1 MKLDD
6 ILDSL
11 ASSEL
16 ANLNFVENGD
26 IVEAKIPKIVGAIN
40 LGLTKLYTRF
50 KLKKGF
56 IDVGI
61 TPNTLAYELST
72 ANVVSVG
79 NPTGYITTEDFTGD
93 VIEILNIKDSAG
105 CSVSFD
111 GSGVVVLLKTNLF
124 KFKTA
129 PEEVDTFTIEYSAL
143 PTKLVY
149 VNDTNIDVELTDMYL
164 PALLMFIGSRFAS
177 PVGISFDAN
186 RSSMDINYLQQ
197 YEAECQRLEMLGLD
211 VGTDLDTDLFSER
224 GFI

>member
-1 MKLDD
+1 MKLNE

-16 ANLNFVENGD
+16 ANLNFVENGN
-26 IVEAKIPKIVGAIN
+26 IVGAKIPKIVGAIN

-56 IDVGI
+56 ITLSVTPSI
-61 TPNTLAYELST
+61 TAYELSA
-72 ANVVSVG
+72 ANVLSG
-79 NPTGYITTEDFTGD
+79 TNTEGYITTEGFKGD
-93 VIEILNIKDSAG
+93 LIEILNIKDSLE
-105 CSVSFD
+105 CNVSFD
-111 GSGVVVLLKTNLF
+111 GSGNVVLLKTNLI
-124 KFKTA
+124 KFKTI
-129 PEEVDTFTIEYSAL
+129 PDTDTYTIEYSAL

-149 VNDTNIDVELTDMYL
+149 IGDTDIDVELPDMYL

-186 RSSMDINYLQQ
+186 RNSMDINYLQQ

-211 VGTDLDTDLFSER
+211 VGNDLDTDLFSER

>member
-16 ANLNFVENGD
+16 ANLNFVVNGD

-56 IDVGI
+56 ITVSI

-93 VIEILNIKDSAG
+93 VIEILNIKD
-105 CSVSFD
+105 
-111 GSGVVVLLKTNLF
+111 
-124 KFKTA
+124 
-129 PEEVDTFTIEYSAL
+129 
-143 PTKLVY
+143 
-149 VNDTNIDVELTDMYL
+149 
-164 PALLMFIGSRFAS
+164 
-177 PVGISFDAN
+177 
-186 RSSMDINYLQQ
+186 
-197 YEAECQRLEMLGLD
+197 
-211 VGTDLDTDLFSER
+211 
-224 GFI
+224 

>member
-1 MKLDD
+1 MKLNE
-6 ILDSL
+6 ILDAL

-16 ANLNFVENGD
+16 ANLNFVENGE

-56 IDVGI
+56 ITLSVTPSI
-61 TPNTLAYELST
+61 TSYELST
-72 ANVVSVG
+72 TNVLSG
-79 NPTGYITTEDFTGD
+79 INTEGYITTEGFTGD
-93 VIEILNIKDSAG
+93 LIEILNIKDSLDYN
-105 CSVSFD
+105 VSFD
-111 GSGVVVLLKTNLF
+111 GSGNAVLLKTNLI
-124 KFKTA
+124 KLKTA
-129 PEEVDTFTIEYSAL
+129 VEEEDTYTIEYSAL

-149 VNDTNIDVELTDMYL
+149 IDNTDIAVELPDMYL

-186 RSSMDINYLQQ
+186 RNSMDINYLQQ

-211 VGTDLDTDLFSER
+211 VGNDLDTDLFSER

>member
-1 MKLDD
+1 M
-6 ILDSL
+6 
-11 ASSEL
+11 
-16 ANLNFVENGD
+16 
-26 IVEAKIPKIVGAIN
+26 
-40 LGLTKLYTRF
+40 
-50 KLKKGF
+50 
-56 IDVGI
+56 
-61 TPNTLAYELST
+61 
-72 ANVVSVG
+72 
-79 NPTGYITTEDFTGD
+79 
-93 VIEILNIKDSAG
+93 
-105 CSVSFD
+105 
-111 GSGVVVLLKTNLF
+111 LLKTNLF

-149 VNDTNIDVELTDMYL
+149 VNDTDIDVELTDMYL

>member
-1 MKLDD
+1 MKLNE

-16 ANLNFVENGD
+16 ANLNFVDNGN
-26 IVEAKIPKIVGAIN
+26 IVGAKIPKIVGAIN

-56 IDVGI
+56 ITLSVTPSI
-61 TPNTLAYELST
+61 TAYELSA
-72 ANVVSVG
+72 ANVLSG
-79 NPTGYITTEDFTGD
+79 FNTEGYITTEGFTGD
-93 VIEILNIKDSAG
+93 LIEILNIKDSLE
-105 CSVSFD
+105 CNISFD
-111 GSGVVVLLKTNLF
+111 GSGNAVLLKTNLI
-124 KFKTA
+124 KFKTT
-129 PEEVDTFTIEYSAL
+129 PDTGTYTIEYSAL

-149 VNDTNIDVELTDMYL
+149 IDNTGIDVELPDMYL

-186 RSSMDINYLQQ
+186 RNSMDINYLQQ

-211 VGTDLDTDLFSER
+211 VGNDLDTDLFSER

>member
-1 MKLDD
+1 MKLNE

-16 ANLNFVENGD
+16 ANLNFVENGN

-56 IDVGI
+56 ITLNVTPSI
-61 TPNTLAYELST
+61 TAYELST
-72 ANVVSVG
+72 ANVLRG
-79 NPTGYITTEDFTGD
+79 TNTEGYITTESFTGD
-93 VIEILNIKDSAG
+93 LIEILKIVSTDGSDI
-105 CSVSFD
+105 SFD
-111 GSGVVVLLKTNLF
+111 GSGTVVLLKTNLI

-129 PEEVDTFTIEYSAL
+129 PDTATYNIEYSAL

-149 VNDTNIDVELTDMYL
+149 DDDTDIDVELPDMYL

-186 RSSMDINYLQQ
+186 RNSMDINYLQQ

-211 VGTDLDTDLFSER
+211 VGNDLDTDLFSER

>member
-1 MKLDD
+1 MKLNE

-56 IDVGI
+56 ITLSVTPSI
-61 TPNTLAYELST
+61 TAYELSA
-72 ANVVSVG
+72 ANVLSG
-79 NPTGYITTEDFTGD
+79 INTEGYITPEGFTGD
-93 VIEILNIKDSAG
+93 LIEILNIKDSLE
-105 CSVSFD
+105 VNVPFD
-111 GSGVVVLLKTNLF
+111 GSGNVVLLKTNLI
-124 KFKTA
+124 KFKTT
-129 PEEVDTFTIEYSAL
+129 PDTSTYTIEYSAL

-149 VNDTNIDVELTDMYL
+149 IDETDIDVELPDMYL

-186 RSSMDINYLQQ
+186 RNSMDINYLQQ

-211 VGTDLDTDLFSER
+211 VGNDLDTDLFSER

>member
-1 MKLDD
+1 MKLNE
-6 ILDSL
+6 ILDAL

-16 ANLNFVENGD
+16 ANLNFVENGE
-26 IVEAKIPKIVGAIN
+26 IIEAKIPKIVGAIN

-56 IDVGI
+56 ITLSVTPSI
-61 TPNTLAYELST
+61 TSYELST
-72 ANVVSVG
+72 TNVLSG
-79 NPTGYITTEDFTGD
+79 INTEGYITTEGFTGD
-93 VIEILNIKDSAG
+93 LIEILNIKDSLDYN
-105 CSVSFD
+105 VSFD
-111 GSGVVVLLKTNLF
+111 GSGNAVLLKTNLI
-124 KFKTA
+124 KLKTA
-129 PEEVDTFTIEYSAL
+129 VEEEDTYTIEYSAL

-149 VNDTNIDVELTDMYL
+149 IDNTDIAVELPDMYL

-186 RSSMDINYLQQ
+186 RNSMDINYLQQ

-211 VGTDLDTDLFSER
+211 VGNDLDTDLFSER